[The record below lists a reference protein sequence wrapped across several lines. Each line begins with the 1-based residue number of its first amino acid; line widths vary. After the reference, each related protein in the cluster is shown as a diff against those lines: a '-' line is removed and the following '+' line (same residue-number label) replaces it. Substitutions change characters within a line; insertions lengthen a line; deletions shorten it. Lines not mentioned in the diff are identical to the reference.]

1 MRLGVTFRIVG
12 GLLMFFSA
20 TMLPPLFVSVF
31 YQDGAHAIFIKAAAV
46 IFASGFSLWLLFRPF
61 TEALRTKDGFL
72 VTVLCYITLGCF
84 SALPFTDSPNTAL
97 SLVDALFESFSGLTT
112 TGATVMIGLESLP
125 QSLLYYRQQLQW
137 LGGMGIIVL
146 AVAVLPMLGIGG
158 MQLYR
163 TETPGPVKDSKLTPR
178 IKQTAMALWS
188 IYLSLTIACC
198 LAYWVA
204 GMSFFQALCHS
215 FSTVAIGGFST
226 FDASLGHFDS
236 PAIEIVAIIFM
247 LLSSLNFALHF
258 FCYRDR
264 SLRSYWRDEEVRS
277 FFIFILIAILIAT
290 AILAGSSDDGWQ
302 SFRLA
307 AFHVVSMLT
316 TTGFVTDNFAEWPNI
331 VPYLLILGAFV
342 GACAGSTGGGLKV
355 IRVLLLYKQGLRE
368 IHRLIHPNA
377 IFPIKISHRVMTDNV
392 MEAVW
397 GFCSIYVFVFVLLLL
412 VLLGT
417 GADFLTAFS
426 SVAAALNNLGP
437 GLGSVAENYA
447 SLTDPAKS
455 AMVVGMVLGRL
466 EIFTILVLFTGMY
479 WRK

>member
-1 MRLGVTFRIVG
+1 
-12 GLLMFFSA
+12 
-20 TMLPPLFVSVF
+20 
-31 YQDGAHAIFIKAAAV
+31 
-46 IFASGFSLWLLFRPF
+46 
-61 TEALRTKDGFL
+61 
-72 VTVLCYITLGCF
+72 
-84 SALPFTDSPNTAL
+84 
-97 SLVDALFESFSGLTT
+97 
-112 TGATVMIGLESLP
+112 
-125 QSLLYYRQQLQW
+125 
-137 LGGMGIIVL
+137 
-146 AVAVLPMLGIGG
+146 
-158 MQLYR
+158 
-163 TETPGPVKDSKLTPR
+163 
-178 IKQTAMALWS
+178 
-188 IYLSLTIACC
+188 
-198 LAYWVA
+198 
-204 GMSFFQALCHS
+204 
-215 FSTVAIGGFST
+215 
-226 FDASLGHFDS
+226 
-236 PAIEIVAIIFM
+236 M

-290 AILAGSSDDGWQ
+290 LILAASSDDGLQ

-368 IHRLIHPNA
+368 IYRLIHPNA

-426 SVAAALNNLGP
+426 AVAAALNNLGP

-447 SLTDPAKS
+447 SLTDPAKG